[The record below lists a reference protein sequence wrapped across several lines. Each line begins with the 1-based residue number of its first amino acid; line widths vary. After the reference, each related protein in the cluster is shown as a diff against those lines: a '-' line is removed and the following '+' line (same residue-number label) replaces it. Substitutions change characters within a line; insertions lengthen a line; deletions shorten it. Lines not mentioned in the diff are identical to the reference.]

1 MGIKLKTQVLKMKNK
16 FKKPENYDMI
26 LLSFKDKKFVK
37 CMGCKKVLKNP
48 MNCEYIFPGCYCKK
62 CANILD
68 KENEKELEKFDYL
81 F

>member
-1 MGIKLKTQVLKMKNK
+1 MKNK